1 MSETKFTPGPWHWV
15 GIGDEIYVETEHTK
29 YIASLKQYGYSSEET
44 QEANAHLIAAAPHL
58 FEALNMML
66 FDDDGN
72 EWFDSEYSDAYW
84 DLRKEEAVDLAK
96 TALAKARG
104 EA

>member
-1 MSETKFTPGPWHWV
+1 MLSDPWHWV

-44 QEANAHLIAAAPHL
+44 QEANAHLIVAAPEL
-58 FEALNMML
+58 YDAL
-66 FDDDGN
+66 
-72 EWFDSEYSDAYW
+72 EYFLNVCPAIDPNGEDAHE
-84 DLRKEEAVDLAK
+84 KAKAV
-96 TALAKARG
+96 LAKARG